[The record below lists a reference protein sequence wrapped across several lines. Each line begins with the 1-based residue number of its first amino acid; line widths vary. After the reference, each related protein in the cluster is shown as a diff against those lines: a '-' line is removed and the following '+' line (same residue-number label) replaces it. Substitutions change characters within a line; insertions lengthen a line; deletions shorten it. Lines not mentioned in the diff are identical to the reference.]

1 MIFTELIRT
10 LVAVFISITESGELK
25 NFQIFLRGIDLAGKI
40 ALFNIKPKHFSCRQD
55 FGQVHLP
62 SRLVIIQQALWP
74 NRVNPV
80 MEFSAA
86 FKPKYCIHFIYAG
99 VCKLVSASFL
109 SEAAEASWYYFFENR
124 WKKPKY
130 QNLLKPL
137 GTINQKNPLVLLSL
151 RANPKHKFQCET
163 PCINSKHTQKP
174 DFLISNAR

>member
-25 NFQIFLRGIDLAGKI
+25 NFQIFLRDIDLAGKI

-124 WKKPKY
+124 WKKLKY

-137 GTINQKNPLVLLSL
+137 GTIKKNKKTLVLLSL
-151 RANPKHKFQCET
+151 RANSKNKCQCET
-163 PCINSKHTQKP
+163 PC
-174 DFLISNAR
+174 DRV